1 MQHDRHLTTGA
12 VGPSSSLASLAH
24 MVETTAFDLAGY
36 VSAPVT
42 AQLVLLAA
50 ELERLAKLDEI
61 QRLNDHL
68 PNETMVPS

>member
-1 MQHDRHLTTGA
+1 MQHDRNLTTGA
-12 VGPSSSLASLAH
+12 IGPSSSLNSIAH

-50 ELERLAKLDEI
+50 ELERIAKLDEI
-61 QRLNDHL
+61 QRLN
-68 PNETMVPS
+68 ETACDDIVSI